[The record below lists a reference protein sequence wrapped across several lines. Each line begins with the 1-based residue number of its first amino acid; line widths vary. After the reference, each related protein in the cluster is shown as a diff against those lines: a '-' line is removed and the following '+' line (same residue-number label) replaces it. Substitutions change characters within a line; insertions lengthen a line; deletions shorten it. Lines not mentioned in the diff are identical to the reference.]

1 VVADPAVSWEKAI
14 ETIDIGGPAMVRAA
28 AKNHADVAVLTDPSQ
43 YPAFLTALEA
53 GGVDRELRR
62 QLALA
67 AFRHTA
73 AYDAAIASWLEQ
85 RLGAS
90 GSDPT
95 SPPQGAAE
103 ASPVAAP
110 LALELPHRQSLRYG
124 ENPHQ
129 QASWYGSAANGWGAA
144 QQLQGKELS
153 YNNLIDLDAALAT
166 VLEFGYGAAAQHAA
180 AVVIKHTNPCG
191 VASDSS
197 IAAAVRRA
205 LDADRVSAF
214 GGIVALNREL
224 DDGAAEA
231 LTGLFLECVVAPAVR
246 PEARQRL
253 ASKTNLRVLEL
264 PEQALAAIDRRQ
276 LRSLLGGVLVQER
289 DDQLS
294 EPSSWQV
301 ATRRAP
307 SAAEHENLAFAW
319 RVVRHVRS
327 NAIVVATDGQTLG
340 IGAGQTNRVGSAQ
353 LALAAA
359 AERARGAVL
368 ASDGFFPFDDTV
380 RLAASQGITAV
391 IHPGGSLRDQD
402 SIAACDDLG
411 LAMLIT
417 GRRHFLH

>member
-1 VVADPAVSWEKAI
+1 
-14 ETIDIGGPAMVRAA
+14 
-28 AKNHADVAVLTDPSQ
+28 
-43 YPAFLTALEA
+43 
-53 GGVDRELRR
+53 
-62 QLALA
+62 
-67 AFRHTA
+67 
-73 AYDAAIASWLEQ
+73 
-85 RLGAS
+85 
-90 GSDPT
+90 
-95 SPPQGAAE
+95 
-103 ASPVAAP
+103 

-340 IGAGQTNRVGSAQ
+340 IGAGQRWLLPLRRHGAAGGQ
-353 LALAAA
+353 PGHYRRDPPGREPARPGFDRRLRRPGPGDADHGPAPLPALT
-359 AERARGAVL
+359 G
-368 ASDGFFPFDDTV
+368 GGV
-380 RLAASQGITAV
+380 RL
-391 IHPGGSLRDQD
+391 
-402 SIAACDDLG
+402 
-411 LAMLIT
+411 
-417 GRRHFLH
+417 